1 MACGREDFT
10 CDPFAE
16 FPCVWFGA
24 SENSV
29 VKTRFV
35 DYREVSDLTP
45 HFGGLGFGDFIII
58 KTTGHS
64 FCFGIPQYLRDIL
77 SHEPWFTVFHQN
89 TDFSSVEVE
98 DFRRFNRSSIRG
110 CTVRDTPSS
119 FFRYS
124 VIPLQHSKRFP
135 LPFLQGFCGH
145 SIYPLLLNNRW
156 F

>member
-1 MACGREDFT
+1 MACGWEDFT

-64 FCFGIPQYLRDIL
+64 FCFGIPENLRDIL
-77 SHEPWFTVFHQN
+77 CYEPRFPVFHQN
-89 TDFSSVEVE
+89 TDFGSVEVE
-98 DFRRFNRSSIRG
+98 DFRRFRRSSI
-110 CTVRDTPSS
+110 CEVATCAPPIVFFQVFSNSATAFQKITSAISS
-119 FFRYS
+119 GVLRAFNLSF
-124 VIPLQHSKRFP
+124 IAE
-135 LPFLQGFCGH
+135 
-145 SIYPLLLNNRW
+145 
-156 F
+156 